1 MRSAFRSV
9 ACWRHTRI
17 RRATKR
23 RQRAGEK
30 TARVPVKILL
40 RPARC
45 FMAAILIVMWGQSFD
60 SMAHAFRG
68 AGVGDR
74 RTLRS
79 RSICP
84 LLMGHFGPRRR
95 VAHLI
100 DKGRT
105 QDSGSRIAR
114 GVRCPELG

>member
-1 MRSAFRSV
+1 MKDPLA
-9 ACWRHTRI
+9 A
-17 RRATKR
+17 RA
-23 RQRAGEK
+23 
-30 TARVPVKILL
+30 
-40 RPARC
+40 C

-60 SMAHAFRG
+60 SIAHAFRG

-79 RSICP
+79 RSICS

-114 GVRCPELG
+114 GVRCPELGWPHWFHITSGVQ